1 MKSTIVAFA
10 LVAGAMTGMTGVAH
24 AAVQNVPMNVPMNVQ
39 TEQAAANHAYAGK
52 TRAEVKRE
60 LVQAQRDG
68 EIAALRSLYQG
79 S

>member
-10 LVAGAMTGMTGVAH
+10 LAASALTGVAH
-24 AAVQNVPMNVPMNVQ
+24 AAVTHGSTVDVQ
-39 TEQAAANHAYAGK
+39 TQQAVANRAVLGK
-52 TRAEVKRE
+52 TRAEVKQE

-68 EIAALRSLYQG
+68 QIAALRSLYQG

>member
-10 LVAGAMTGMTGVAH
+10 LVASAVAGVAH
-24 AAVQNVPMNVPMNVQ
+24 AAVPANPVNVQ
-39 TEQAAANHAYAGK
+39 SQQTVASQNNAGK

-68 EIAALRSLYQG
+68 QIAALRSLYQG

>member
-10 LVAGAMTGMTGVAH
+10 LVAGALTGVAH
-24 AAVQNVPMNVPMNVQ
+24 AAVANTPVSVQ
-39 TEQAAANHAYAGK
+39 TEQAVANHAHAGK

-68 EIAALRSLYQG
+68 QIAALRSLYQG

>member
-10 LVAGAMTGMTGVAH
+10 LVAGAMTGVAH
-24 AAVQNVPMNVPMNVQ
+24 AAVKNVPLNVQ
-39 TEQAAANHAYAGK
+39 PQQAVANHAYAGK
-52 TRAEVKRE
+52 TRAEVKAE
-60 LVQAQRDG
+60 LAQAQRDG

>member
-10 LVAGAMTGMTGVAH
+10 LVAGAMTGVAH
-24 AAVQNVPMNVPMNVQ
+24 AAVSNDKPMNVQ
-39 TEQAAANHAYAGK
+39 TEQVVASHAYAGK

-68 EIAALRSLYQG
+68 QIAALRSLYQG

>member
-10 LVAGAMTGMTGVAH
+10 LVASAVAGVAH
-24 AAVQNVPMNVPMNVQ
+24 AAVPSTSVHVQ
-39 TEQAAANHAYAGK
+39 TQQTAASQNNAGK

-68 EIAALRSLYQG
+68 QIAALRSLYQG

>member
-10 LVAGAMTGMTGVAH
+10 LVASAMTGVAH
-24 AAVQNVPMNVPMNVQ
+24 AAMTNHNPVDVQ
-39 TEQAAANHAYAGK
+39 TQQAVANHASAGK
-52 TRAEVKRE
+52 TRAEVRQE

-68 EIAALRSLYQG
+68 QIAALRSLYQG

>member
-10 LVAGAMTGMTGVAH
+10 LVAGALTGVAH
-24 AAVQNVPMNVPMNVQ
+24 AAVTSNPMSVQ
-39 TEQAAANHAYAGK
+39 TEQAVAKHAYEGK

-68 EIAALRSLYQG
+68 QIAALRSLYQG

>member
-10 LVAGAMTGMTGVAH
+10 LAAGALTGVAH
-24 AAVQNVPMNVPMNVQ
+24 AAVPNNTVNAPAQ
-39 TEQAAANHAYAGK
+39 QAVASHGYTGK

-68 EIAALRSLYQG
+68 EIASLRSLYQG

>member
-1 MKSTIVAFA
+1 VAS
-10 LVAGAMTGMTGVAH
+10 
-24 AAVQNVPMNVPMNVQ
+24 QNN
-39 TEQAAANHAYAGK
+39 AGK

-68 EIAALRSLYQG
+68 QIAALRSLYQG

>member
-10 LVAGAMTGMTGVAH
+10 LVAGAMTGVAH
-24 AAVQNVPMNVPMNVQ
+24 AAVTNNPVTVQ
-39 TEQAAANHAYAGK
+39 SAQAMSSHAYAGK

-68 EIAALRSLYQG
+68 QIAALRSLYQG

>member
-10 LVAGAMTGMTGVAH
+10 LVASAVAGVAH
-24 AAVQNVPMNVPMNVQ
+24 AAVPANPVNVQ
-39 TEQAAANHAYAGK
+39 RQQTVASQNNAGK

-68 EIAALRSLYQG
+68 QIAALRSLYQG

>member
-1 MKSTIVAFA
+1 MKSTIVALA
-10 LVAGAMTGMTGVAH
+10 LVASAVAGVAH
-24 AAVQNVPMNVPMNVQ
+24 AAVPANPVNVQ
-39 TEQAAANHAYAGK
+39 SQQTVASQNNAGK

-68 EIAALRSLYQG
+68 QIAALRSLYQG

>member
-10 LVAGAMTGMTGVAH
+10 LVASAVAGVAH
-24 AAVQNVPMNVPMNVQ
+24 AAVPANPVNVQ
-39 TEQAAANHAYAGK
+39 SQQTVASENNAGK

-68 EIAALRSLYQG
+68 QIAALRSLYQG

>member
-1 MKSTIVAFA
+1 MKSTLVAFA
-10 LVAGAMTGMTGVAH
+10 LIASAVTGVAH
-24 AAVQNVPMNVPMNVQ
+24 AAVTNNASSVQ
-39 TEQAAANHAYAGK
+39 TEQAVAKHAYAGK

-68 EIAALRSLYQG
+68 QIAALRSLYQG

>member
-10 LVAGAMTGMTGVAH
+10 LVAGAMTGMAH
-24 AAVQNVPMNVPMNVQ
+24 AAVNNEPVNVQ
-39 TEQAAANHAYAGK
+39 TAQAVANHAYAGK

-60 LVQAQRDG
+60 LAQAQRDG
-68 EIAALRSLYQG
+68 QIAALRSLYQG